1 MRTTRRA
8 LFGTLLGAGATALT
22 VTAVELTTEP
32 VTSLAATWRPVICG
46 WPTDL
51 ARGLMPCVLAPHH
64 PGACL
69 PAPPPTDR
77 TTLDAR

>member
-8 LFGTLLGAGATALT
+8 LLGTLIGAGAAALG
-22 VTAVELTTEP
+22 VTAAELTTGP
-32 VTSLAATWRPVICG
+32 DSSTIAGRRPVICG